1 MTFHEIF
8 WYFVVY
14 SALGWGLEVC
24 FCSVDTGKFVNRG
37 FLNGPVC
44 PIYGFGMVLVCAAL
58 GPVSGSLPAL
68 FLGGMLLTSALEL
81 AGGWALKK
89 LFHTTWWDY
98 SDQPF
103 NLGGYICLKF
113 SLAWGVCVVFAVRVI
128 HPIVAGFV
136 AGVPHTLSLVLGV
149 LCTLLF
155 AVDITATV
163 ADILRLDETLGRI
176 SAVAGKMREGSDT
189 IAEALGDTAIA
200 VDGKLDSYGPEFS
213 ARMDLLRAEL
223 ADRRHMAS
231 MRLLRAFPDMK
242 NLRHGEA
249 LDTLRAWY
257 QSKTEK

>member
-8 WYFVVY
+8 WYFVIY

-24 FCSVDTGKFVNRG
+24 YCSVDTGKFVNRG

-44 PIYGFGMVLVCAAL
+44 PIYGFGMLLVCGVL
-58 GPVSGSLPAL
+58 GPVSGSLPLL
-68 FLGGMLLTSALEL
+68 FAGGMALASALEL
-81 AGGWALKK
+81 VGGWALKK
-89 LFHTTWWDY
+89 IFHTTWWDY
-98 SDQPF
+98 SDEPF

-113 SLAWGVCVVFAVRVI
+113 SLAWGVCVVLAMRVI
-128 HPIVAGFV
+128 HPIVANLVGYM
-136 AGVPHTLSLVLGV
+136 PHTVSIVLGCV
-149 LCTLLF
+149 CTLAF
-155 AVDITATV
+155 AVDAAATV
-163 ADILRLDETLGRI
+163 ADILRLDETLVHI